1 MWREDQEIKRGEG
14 EMFEQFVGKS
24 SSHVL
29 NKVDREHVKQ
39 FAKAIGDEHPIY
51 VDPETGKGSRY
62 GENIAPPTYPRVFN
76 YGDIEGL
83 ELPAKGLI
91 HGEQIYHYERPLL
104 INEDVYCFAK
114 VKDYKE
120 RMGSNGKM
128 GILRI
133 EHSGEDKEGNTLFTS
148 TIVIIIN
155 EAVQK
160 ELKA

>member
-1 MWREDQEIKRGEG
+1 
-14 EMFEQFVGKS
+14 MFAQAVGKRS
-24 SSHVL
+24 NRVL
-29 NKVDREHVKQ
+29 NRVDRERVKQ

-51 VDPETGKGSRY
+51 VDREYGKKSRY

-76 YGDIEGL
+76 YGELEGL
-83 ELPAKGLI
+83 ELPSKGLI

-104 INEDVYCFAK
+104 IDEEVYCFAK

-120 RMGSNGKM
+120 RTGSNGKM

-133 EHSGEDKEGNTLFTS
+133 ENNGEDKEGNSIFTS

-155 EAVQK
+155 EVVQK

>member
-1 MWREDQEIKRGEG
+1 MWREVQKIKWGER
-14 EMFEQFVGKS
+14 MFDEVVGKS
-24 SSHVL
+24 SSRVL
-29 NKVDREHVKQ
+29 NRIDREHVKQ
-39 FAKAIGDEHPIY
+39 FARAIGDEHPIY
-51 VDPETGKGSRY
+51 VHSETGRNSRLR
-62 GENIAPPTYPRVFN
+62 ENIAPPTYPRVLNF
-76 YGDIEGL
+76 GTIEGL

-91 HGEQIYHYERPLL
+91 HGEQTYHYERPLL
-104 INEDVYCFAK
+104 IGEEVYCYSK

-120 RMGSNGKM
+120 RMGSKGKM

-133 EHSGEDKEGNTLFTS
+133 ENNGEDKEGMEIFSS

>member
-1 MWREDQEIKRGEG
+1 MFDQV
-14 EMFEQFVGKS
+14 VGKS
-24 SSHVL
+24 SSRVL
-29 NKVDREHVKQ
+29 NRVDRDHVKQ
-39 FAKAIGDEHPIY
+39 FARAIGDEHPIY
-51 VDPETGKGSRY
+51 VDRETGRNSRF

-76 YGDIEGL
+76 YGSIEGL

-104 INEDVYCFAK
+104 VGEEVYCFAI

-120 RMGSNGKM
+120 RKGSNGKM
-128 GILRI
+128 GILRM
-133 EHSGEDKEGNTLFTS
+133 ENNGEDKEGKAIFSS

>member
-1 MWREDQEIKRGEG
+1 
-14 EMFEQFVGKS
+14 MFAQAVGKS
-24 SSHVL
+24 SNRVL
-29 NKVDREHVKQ
+29 NIVDRERVKQ

-51 VDPETGKGSRY
+51 VDMETGRKSRF

-76 YGDIEGL
+76 YGNIEGL
-83 ELPAKGLI
+83 ELPAQGLI

-104 INEDVYCFAK
+104 IGEEVYCFAK

-120 RMGSNGKM
+120 RTGRNGKM
-128 GILRI
+128 GIMRL
-133 EHSGEDKEGNTLFTS
+133 ENNGEDKEGNAIFSS